1 MEERVKAFPYFRP
14 FETPEQMGKAASKII
29 NLNAQFGEGW
39 SIPAEYAHFAESGIN
54 SVVSLQPFGCIA
66 NQIIS
71 KGIEKRTRELY
82 PNLNLL
88 FLDFDSG
95 MSEAN
100 ILNRLHFMIENR
112 S

>member
-1 MEERVKAFPYFRP
+1 MAES
-14 FETPEQMGKAASKII
+14 ASKII

-39 SIPAEYAHFAESGIN
+39 GVPGDFAHFAENGIN
-54 SVVSLQPFGCIA
+54 RVVSLQPFGCIA
-66 NQIIS
+66 NQVIS

-100 ILNRLHFMIENR
+100 IMNRLHFMIENTI
-112 S
+112 